1 MENINL
7 NKEVYQKDQYT
18 KVIDTSFSQLVDTT
32 PEVETPVT
40 TVPEFFELYN
50 ELFFQIPKTG
60 IQSHEELIKR
70 STEYIGFSP
79 LNDQIQALLE
89 EITDLRRQLLESQQ
103 DLANVLGT
111 EVSEEE
117 EEILTTP
124 PPPPPPPSGQATGI
138 TNPGSTQGGNIT
150 GGPGSPNQGSA
161 TTPGQGGTFTS
172 TV

>member
-32 PEVETPVT
+32 PEVGTPIT

-50 ELFFQIPKTG
+50 ELFFEIPKTG
-60 IQSHEELIKR
+60 TQSHEELIKQ
-70 STEYIGFSP
+70 SSEYIGFSP
-79 LNDQIQALLE
+79 LNDQIQALLDE
-89 EITDLRRQLLESQQ
+89 VTDLRRQLINSKR

-124 PPPPPPPSGQATGI
+124 PPPPPPPSGQATGV
-138 TNPGSTQGGNIT
+138 TNPGSTQGGNVT

-161 TTPGQGGTFTS
+161 IAGGGGKFIS